1 MAVKIDKSLDIWING
16 KIVYFTMHVRDEID
30 KYGKDTLFVCD
41 AVDKGEKK
49 LVSAKENRYESR
61 LAVGNTI
68 WIVVWFNMN
77 DKILI
82 KHLGK
87 DQR

>member
-1 MAVKIDKSLDIWING
+1 MAVKIDKSLDIWVND
-16 KIVYFTMHVRDEID
+16 KIAYFTMHVRDEID

-41 AVDKGEKK
+41 VVDKGEKK
-49 LVSAKENRYESR
+49 LVSSKENRYESR
-61 LAVGNTI
+61 LAVGNTV
-68 WIVVWFNMN
+68 WIIVWFDMN

>member
-1 MAVKIDKSLDIWING
+1 MAVNIDKGLNIWIDD

-41 AVDKGEKK
+41 IVDKGEKK

-61 LAVGNTI
+61 LVIGNTI
-68 WIVVWFNMN
+68 WTIVWFDMN

-87 DQR
+87 DRR

>member
-1 MAVKIDKSLDIWING
+1 MAVTIDKSLNIRVND
-16 KIVYFTMHVRDEID
+16 KIVYFTMHVRDEVD
-30 KYGKDTLFVCD
+30 KYGRDTLFVCD
-41 AVDKGEKK
+41 VVDKGEKR

-61 LAVGNTI
+61 LALGNTV
-68 WIVVWFNMN
+68 WVTVWFDMN
-77 DKILI
+77 YKILI